1 MEYIVEN
8 KKTNPNTLA
17 FVLLLFSF
25 SCSGDGNKPIEDS
38 KPIEN
43 GPSLESKAKQFS
55 DFTEVG
61 GLIIDR
67 TMTRFGEDFYSN
79 FSQLLND
86 RYDNLDENLTVSE
99 RPTALSGSIISI
111 HHRNKL
117 IYRTALSPG
126 RRQAEEKA
134 QQALRAVNAHII
146 RWEAERLF
154 QDTFD
159 LEYDEI

>member
-1 MEYIVEN
+1 MGLRARFFAVAVCAVVAFTEASFAATKSTGVE
-8 KKTNPNTLA
+8 
-17 FVLLLFSF
+17 
-25 SCSGDGNKPIEDS
+25 ES
-38 KPIEN
+38 KPLEN
-43 GPSLESKAKQFS
+43 GPALEDKSAPAFH

-67 TMTRFGEDFYSN
+67 TMTRLGEDFYDAFTLKMN
-79 FSQLLND
+79 EK
-86 RYDNLDENLTVSE
+86 YDSLSENLTVKE
-99 RPTALSGSIISI
+99 RATALSGSIISVT
-111 HHRNKL
+111 HRNKI

-134 QQALRAVNAHII
+134 DQALRSVSAHII

-159 LEYDEI
+159 LDHDEI